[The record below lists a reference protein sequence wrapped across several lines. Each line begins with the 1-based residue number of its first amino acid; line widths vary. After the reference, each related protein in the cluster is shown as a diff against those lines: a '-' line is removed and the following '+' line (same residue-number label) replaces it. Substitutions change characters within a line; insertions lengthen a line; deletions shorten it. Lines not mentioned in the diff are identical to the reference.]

1 MTLGRHAAWRS
12 VKPTRMRSLCSSV
25 NGVFGYNLV
34 GNRLENVK
42 VTEYLS
48 MPWEVR
54 TVEDLGGISE
64 DHSPSQT
71 LAPVPTRDRGARA
84 DRSSPTARH
93 IFGRNDG
100 RLAYRLAS
108 ERRWHQSSGATP
120 SGCRQAVAGAE

>member
-1 MTLGRHAAWRS
+1 
-12 VKPTRMRSLCSSV
+12 MRSLCSSV

-84 DRSSPTARH
+84 DRSSPTVRH
-93 IFGRNDG
+93 IFVSPASQTPQPKQAGRNDG